1 MDAGLFWFPSSVLLP
16 LRCLKIIDNLSNI
29 YAKTNKKREKW
40 RPGVVLGALGR
51 ALGGIWAP
59 RRPKAQKRVDFD
71 PPPVPPEG
79 PFWEPF
85 WHLFLFGSLLGP

>member
-1 MDAGLFWFPSSVLLP
+1 MS
-16 LRCLKIIDNLSNI
+16 KI
-29 YAKTNKKREKW
+29 YPQFVKKHEKW

-71 PPPVPPEG
+71 PHPAPPEG
-79 PFWEPF
+79 AFLAPFPLWVPLGTLK
-85 WHLFLFGSLLGP
+85 WWSLGGIHFDITLLIKF